1 MYRVL
6 LISLLSFLFS
16 FNYSNNE
23 KIVKNLK
30 IKSASL
36 IENENF
42 ELALDLYLKI
52 LEFEQKIYLE
62 DSIELAKTYDQI
74 ARLYMN
80 LDNTSAALTYL
91 KKSMNIYE
99 KSILNLFGS
108 FFIWL

>member
-36 IENENF
+36 FENGNF
-42 ELALDLYLKI
+42 NKIVTNEILYDNSLKI
-52 LEFEQKIYLE
+52 GDSLSFTKDSSNSLMKINKIHLKIDLNVIKNKAFLNKYKSGLNSENIHFEK
-62 DSIELAKTYDQI
+62 
-74 ARLYMN
+74 
-80 LDNTSAALTYL
+80 
-91 KKSMNIYE
+91 
-99 KSILNLFGS
+99 
-108 FFIWL
+108 